1 MALKKITPSKYQK
14 KIYNFI
20 KKGSGNAVINAKAG
34 SGKTTTLI
42 ESMKLIPNTEKV
54 LFVAFNKSI
63 EQELSKKLEGID
75 NVKVKTYH
83 GLGYSILL
91 ENYHEQIEKI
101 SEFKYATYINNNIK
115 KLSPSCLT
123 LSKSDFSIYKNNI
136 KQLVDF
142 ARFNLS
148 QSSEEI
154 KKLCQKYSINP
165 ILNETEIVPL
175 VLKWGKNH
183 INEIDY
189 TDMIW
194 LCIENDIET
203 RYFKFDFIFIDEAQ
217 DSSIMQQYLIKKC
230 YKRGTRFVAIGDE
243 FQCINAFAGADNEA
257 FKKFQ
262 KEPNTIVLDLPITY
276 RCPKNIISF
285 VKDSNNI
292 FMEPS
297 PNAID
302 GEIRQDVSPFEPK
315 NRDMVLCRNTAHL
328 VKLYMKYISVNK
340 KCFIKGR
347 SIGESLKTLALQTNK
362 DKLSLDLTK
371 DGVFPRLYEFLFK
384 TIKKEMKNNSL
395 SYEEVVNTNQ
405 IMDLIDTIKAI
416 EILSSGISNINEL
429 INKINIIFTDDEND
443 GICLSTIHKAKG
455 LEADNV
461 YILCESLMPSKYA
474 KKEWEKISENN
485 LKYVAVTRAKKTL
498 NFICE
503 KQFSPNLFN
512 NKSII
517 DELEIKRITINKINN
532 ININSLINVDYKKN
546 ISNDVKQIMNIN
558 NYNNKSTNKQKIGAN
573 KFSKFI

>member
-1 MALKKITPSKYQK
+1 MVLKKITPSKYQK

-91 ENYHEQIEKI
+91 ENYSTKIEKI
-101 SEFKYATYINNNIK
+101 AEFKYATYINNNIK

-302 GEIRQDVSPFEPK
+302 GEIRRDVSPFEPK
-315 NRDMVLCRNTAHL
+315 NGDMVLCRNTAHL

-371 DGVFPRLYEFLFK
+371 DGVEGLALNGFALEKGK
-384 TIKKEMKNNSL
+384 THYVGSANNSITL
-395 SYEEVVNTNQ
+395 DVVGPCTISITGYYQGEGTVSADKQGVGKFACNNGSTSSTVTTDYVVYTEGPNKVVITATGKTVGEV
-405 IMDLIDTIKAI
+405 
-416 EILSSGISNINEL
+416 
-429 INKINIIFTDDEND
+429 
-443 GICLSTIHKAKG
+443 
-455 LEADNV
+455 
-461 YILCESLMPSKYA
+461 
-474 KKEWEKISENN
+474 
-485 LKYVAVTRAKKTL
+485 
-498 NFICE
+498 
-503 KQFSPNLFN
+503 
-512 NKSII
+512 
-517 DELEIKRITINKINN
+517 
-532 ININSLINVDYKKN
+532 
-546 ISNDVKQIMNIN
+546 
-558 NYNNKSTNKQKIGAN
+558 
-573 KFSKFI
+573 